1 MSTAPK
7 TVLVTGGTSGIGGGI
22 SNALADGGFRVF
34 AASNSEEEIGRF
46 PKREGIFTLLMDV
59 TEQVSVDQA
68 LRVIDGELY
77 GLVNCAG
84 IIQRA
89 GAEFEI
95 EKFIRTIDVNLV
107 GTMRVCLAA
116 KPRFCKD
123 EAVIVN
129 TASMLSFFGSA
140 MAPAY
145 SASKGGVAQLTK
157 SLATAWAP
165 DSVRVNA
172 VAPGWIAT
180 PLTQPLQGD
189 AAKSEPILQRTPM
202 KRWGTPQDIGGVVRF
217 LMSDEARFMTGAII
231 PVDGGYSAN

>member
-1 MSTAPK
+1 MSTIPK
-7 TVLVTGGTSGIGGGI
+7 TVLVTGGTSGIGIGI
-22 SNALADGGFRVF
+22 SNALADAGFRVF
-34 AASNSEEEIGRF
+34 AASISEDEIRRL
-46 PKREGIFTLLMDV
+46 PKREGISTLLMDV
-59 TEQVSVDQA
+59 TKQASVDQA
-68 LRVIDGELY
+68 LRAIDGELY

-95 EKFIRTIDVNLV
+95 EKFIHTIDVNLI

-116 KPRFCKD
+116 KPRLCKD
-123 EAVIVN
+123 AAVIVN

-140 MAPAY
+140 VVPAY

-172 VAPGWIAT
+172 VAPGWIST
-180 PLTQPLQGD
+180 PLTQPLQDD

-202 KRWGTPQDIGGVVRF
+202 KRWGTSEDIGGVVRF
-217 LMSDEARFMTGAII
+217 LLSDEAKFMTGAII

>member
-1 MSTAPK
+1 MADPK
-7 TVLVTGGTSGIGGGI
+7 TVLVTGGTSGIGIGI
-22 SNALADGGFRVF
+22 AYALADAGFRIF
-34 AASNSEEEIGRF
+34 AASASEDEIRRF
-46 PKREGIFTLLMDV
+46 PKRERISTLPMDV
-59 TEQVSVDQA
+59 TEQASVDQA
-68 LRVIDGELY
+68 LSTIDGDLY

-95 EKFIRTIDVNLV
+95 EKFTRTIDVNLI

-123 EAVIVN
+123 GAVIVN

-140 MAPAY
+140 AAPAY

-157 SLATAWAP
+157 SLAAAWAS

-172 VAPGWIAT
+172 VAPGWIST
-180 PLTQPLQGD
+180 PLTQPLQDD
-189 AAKSEPILQRTPM
+189 AAKSEPIMQRTPM
-202 KRWGTPQDIGGVVRF
+202 KRWGTPEDIGGVVRF
-217 LMSDEARFMTGAII
+217 LMSDEAKYMTGAII
-231 PVDGGYSAN
+231 PIDGGYSAN